1 MQVAVRSVVAQ
12 CPRCGTDDF
21 ESNTGKRMPL
31 ASDAL
36 LRCLACGATTSYV
49 ELIVQIAE
57 KARARSAAMLEELR
71 KNRRH

>member
-1 MQVAVRSVVAQ
+1 MQVSVRSLVAL

-21 ESNTGKRMPL
+21 QSNTGKRIPL
-31 ASDAL
+31 ASDAM

-57 KARARSAAMLEELR
+57 TARARSAAMLEEMR
-71 KNRRH
+71 KNRKK